1 MDSYKIA
8 ESHSLDTVGPA
19 HGLSPDQNDSDMS
32 LDRISDLARDLNS
45 SIGQAIDLITN
56 VNVQTRLLS
65 FNAQIEAARAGGSS
79 GAAFAVVAQAIQ
91 ELSDRT
97 SKVAKDMN
105 EETQGTIKEV
115 DHISEVM
122 AYRMLG
128 TRLRDLALNNID
140 LIDRNLYERTC
151 DVRWWATDSSLVDAL
166 SHRSREGMDF
176 ASRRMGIILSAYT
189 VYYDLVL
196 TDLDGKV
203 VANGRPDRYRSVG
216 ADVSES
222 QWFRSAR
229 ATSNGDEYGF
239 ETCHRSSLVN
249 GERVLAYSCVV
260 REGGESTGRPLGVL
274 GILFNWDE
282 LAQVI
287 VERTPLPQEEWSRS
301 RVCIVDQSGKVL
313 ADTKN
318 SNGNETLDTEITSL
332 FSEERNYSMINT
344 SGKASVVAHAAAPG
358 YETYSTGWHS
368 IIIQERPERNNAK
381 SKTSTRSRS
390 SRSAFTGELS
400 SLVQLA

>member
-1 MDSYKIA
+1 MDLFDVKDKQLA
-8 ESHSLDTVGPA
+8 ERSAGNKGVSVSDEEA
-19 HGLSPDQNDSDMS
+19 DMS

-97 SKVAKDMN
+97 SKVAKDMS
-105 EETQGTIKEV
+105 EETQGTIEEV

-166 SHRSREGMDF
+166 TNRSREGLEY
-176 ASRRMGIILSAYT
+176 ASRRLGIILSAYT

-196 TDLDGKV
+196 TDLNGTV
-203 VANGRPDRYRSVG
+203 VANGLPDRYRSQG
-216 ADVSES
+216 TDVSGS

-229 ATSNGDEYGF
+229 ATSSGDEYGF
-239 ETCHRSSLVN
+239 ETCHRSSLV
-249 GERVLAYSCVV
+249 GGQRVLAYSCVV
-260 REGGESTGRPLGVL
+260 REGGESNGKPLGVL

-301 RVCIVDQSGKVL
+301 RVCIVDQDGKIL
-313 ADTKN
+313 ADTKDPDCK
-318 SNGNETLDTEITSL
+318 GTLDTEYTSL
-332 FSEERNYSMINT
+332 FLEDRNYALLTNN
-344 SGKASVVAHAAAPG
+344 GKSSVVAHAAAPG

-368 IIIQERPERNNAK
+368 IIIQERPETGTGK
-381 SKTSTRSRS
+381 SKARARSRS
-390 SRSAFTGELS
+390 MDTNLS
-400 SLVQLA
+400 STRTSFV

>member
-1 MDSYKIA
+1 
-8 ESHSLDTVGPA
+8 
-19 HGLSPDQNDSDMS
+19 MS
-32 LDRISDLARDLNS
+32 LDRISDLARDLND
-45 SIGQAIDLITN
+45 SIGQAIELITN

-91 ELSDRT
+91 ELSDKT
-97 SKVAKDMN
+97 SKVAKDMSD
-105 EETQGTIKEV
+105 ETQGTIEEV
-115 DHISEVM
+115 NHISEVM

-166 SHRSREGMDF
+166 AHGNREGLEF

-196 TDLDGKV
+196 TDLSGTV
-203 VANGRPDRYRSVG
+203 VANGRPDRYRSLG
-216 ADVSES
+216 ANVSES

-229 ATSNGDEYGF
+229 ATRNGDEYGF
-239 ETCHRSSLVN
+239 ETCHRSPLVS
-249 GERVLAYSCVV
+249 GQRVLAYSCVV

-287 VERTPLPQEEWSRS
+287 VERTPLPPEEWSRS
-301 RVCIVDQSGKVL
+301 RVCIVDQDGKLL

-318 SNGNETLDTEITSL
+318 PDCSDSLDTDISSL
-332 FSEERNYSMINT
+332 FLEERNYAMLNC
-344 SGKASVVAHAAAPG
+344 SGKSSVVAHAAAPG
-358 YETYSTGWHS
+358 YETYTTGWHS
-368 IIIQERPERNNAK
+368 IIIQERAGSNA
-381 SKTSTRSRS
+381 SKRTLSRSRS
-390 SRSAFTGELS
+390 SSTRMSSELA
-400 SLVQLA
+400 SLVR